1 MSFSSP
7 SMSQA
12 SMIGQI
18 GGAATSAIGSYYSA
32 AANKATLLGQA
43 ATLNGQAYIA
53 DTNARIAEL
62 GAQSALDQGQKEV
75 GRVTMRAGQ
84 IKSSQRAAMAAN
96 GIDLGVGNAA
106 EVQATTDTMKEIDS
120 NTVTANA
127 VKSAWGYRT
136 TAVNF
141 KNDALMKRAGADS
154 LSRSADSISPGGA
167 AFSSLLG
174 SASSVATSWYGL
186 NKAGAFN
193 TPSTGAIGATPG
205 YSSGDLGNGLRF

>member
-1 MSFSSP
+1 
-7 SMSQA
+7 
-12 SMIGQI
+12 MIGQI

-32 AANKATLLGQA
+32 SANKASLKGQA
-43 ATLNGQAYIA
+43 ATLNGQAYMA
-53 DTNARIAEL
+53 DVNAKIAEL
-62 GAQSALDQGQKEV
+62 GAQSALDQGQKEF

-106 EVQATTDTMKEIDS
+106 EVQATTDTMKEIDA

-174 SASSVATSWYGL
+174 SAAGAAKSWYAL
-186 NKAGAFN
+186 DKAGAFN
-193 TPSTGAIGATPG
+193 SPSTGAIGGSTGIDPARSG
-205 YSSGDLGNGLRF
+205 YGLDPSRSGIGLRF